1 LISFSFLI
9 SVPSLST
16 PLDLALL
23 KSSFPVPLTF
33 PTGFSLSF
41 SVSLELA
48 CASSFALETAGAI
61 GLSLDEEAKA
71 GGVWLLP
78 PLR

>member
-1 LISFSFLI
+1 M
-9 SVPSLST
+9 PSLTTS
-16 PLDLALL
+16 LDLALP

-33 PTGFSLSF
+33 PTGFSLS
-41 SVSLELA
+41 SPASLEFVWAL
-48 CASSFALETAGAI
+48 SFDLDSAGAI